1 MSETTKTNEEKGRP
15 RYNMFQ
21 NIGWMFRRAVRTS
34 RWLLPMAG
42 VQVFCGVA
50 LAMLELFCAPAVL
63 RQVEG
68 GRLSILLAIVLAF
81 GGGLMA
87 VSALQRYLEWNVM
100 FDRTSVRMGIIN
112 DLTRKYCTTDY
123 LHMEQ
128 PAFTA
133 AADRAY
139 NICYN
144 NISPAEGIWN
154 TLVILLTKLVNFVV
168 FLLLLV
174 RLNPVLLAVTVAG
187 ALFSYLSRLA
197 VQRWHNR
204 QKAQEDRLV
213 HQLSYFEERT
223 KDARLAKDA
232 HVFGLGAWLTEL
244 YDGAMGLLDGLHARL
259 QARYLATDLFDEL
272 LCLTRNGL
280 AYFWLLRL
288 VLTGEQ
294 DAAGFVLLFSAVS
307 GLGNWLLELFSH
319 LEDLSEKSRQ
329 LSQLREWLDTPEEY
343 LTEGGAPISRPADGK
358 YVIQLQDV
366 SFRYPGAKHDT
377 IRHLDLTLAAGESL
391 AIVGLNG
398 AGKTTLIK
406 LLCGFLDPT
415 EGAVLLNGQDIRTLD
430 RRQYY
435 ELFGAVFQKVSVL
448 PATVAENV
456 SQQTAEEGATDRGR
470 VADCLRRAG
479 LEKTVAAL
487 PDSMDTLLG
496 REVYLDAA
504 QLSGGQ
510 EQRLMLARAL
520 YKDAPITVLDEPT
533 AALDP
538 LAESDLYQRFGQL
551 TAGHSAVYISHRLA
565 STRFCDRIIL
575 LEDGRIAECGTHE
588 ELLAAGGR
596 YAQLFEVQS
605 RYYKENP
612 SDIGLD
618 EAWAQPD
625 ASAPHTVPS
634 KSKEDMTHAQDP

>member
-1 MSETTKTNEEKGRP
+1 MNETTKTKEENGRP

-21 NIGWMFRRAVRTS
+21 NIGWMSRRAVRTS
-34 RWLLPMAG
+34 HWLLPMAG
-42 VQVFCGVA
+42 GQVLCGVT
-50 LAMLELFCAPAVL
+50 LAMLELLCAPAVL

-68 GRLSILLAIVLAF
+68 GRLSALLATVLAF

-87 VSALQRYLEWNVM
+87 TGALQRYLDCNVM
-100 FDRTSVRMGIIN
+100 FDRISVRIGIVN

-139 NICYN
+139 HICDSN
-144 NISPAEGIWN
+144 DDPAEGIWN
-154 TLVILLTKLVNFVV
+154 TLVILLTKLINFVV

-174 RLNPVLLAVTVAG
+174 RLNAVLLAVTVAG

-197 VQRWHNR
+197 VQRWRNR

-213 HQLSYFEERT
+213 HQLTYFEERT

-232 HVFGLGAWLTEL
+232 HVFGLGDWLEEL
-244 YDGAMGLLDGLHARL
+244 YGGAMRLLDGLHNRL
-259 QARYLATDLFDEL
+259 QARYLATDIFDEV

-288 VLTGEQ
+288 VLAGEL
-294 DAAGFVLLFSAVS
+294 DAAGFLLLFGAVS
-307 GLGNWLLELFSH
+307 GLGDWLLDLFFH

-343 LTEGGAPISRPADGK
+343 LTEDGAPIPRPADGR
-358 YVIQLQDV
+358 YVIRLQDV
-366 SFRYPGAKHDT
+366 SFRYPGAERDT
-377 IRHLDLTLAAGESL
+377 IRHLNLTLAAGESL
-391 AIVGLNG
+391 AVVGLNG

-415 EGAVLLNGQDIRTLD
+415 EGAVLLNGQDIRTLN

-435 ELFGAVFQKVSVL
+435 ELFSAVFQKVSVL

-456 SQQTAEEGATDRGR
+456 SQQTVEKGSIDRGR

-487 PDSMDTLLG
+487 PDGMDTLLG
-496 REVYLDAA
+496 REVYLDAT

-575 LEDGRIAECGTHE
+575 LEDGRIAECGTHKS
-588 ELLAAGGR
+588 LLADGGR

-612 SDIGLD
+612 GDIGQD

-625 ASAPHTVPS
+625 ASGQHTDPG
-634 KSKEDMTHAQDP
+634 KEKEETLHA

>member
-1 MSETTKTNEEKGRP
+1 MNETTKTKEENGRP

-21 NIGWMFRRAVRTS
+21 NIGWMSRRAVRTS
-34 RWLLPMAG
+34 HWLLPMAG
-42 VQVFCGVA
+42 GQVLCGVT
-50 LAMLELFCAPAVL
+50 LAMLELLCAPAVL

-68 GRLSILLAIVLAF
+68 GRLSALLATVLAF

-87 VSALQRYLEWNVM
+87 TGALQRYLDCNVM
-100 FDRTSVRMGIIN
+100 FDRISVRIGIVN

-139 NICYN
+139 HICDSN
-144 NISPAEGIWN
+144 DDPAEGIWN
-154 TLVILLTKLVNFVV
+154 TLVILLTKLINFVV

-174 RLNPVLLAVTVAG
+174 RLNAVLLAVTVAG

-197 VQRWHNR
+197 VQRWRNR

-232 HVFGLGAWLTEL
+232 HVFGLGAWLAEL
-244 YDGAMGLLDGLHARL
+244 YEGAMRLLDDLHNRL
-259 QARYLATDLFDEL
+259 QARYLATDIFDEV

-288 VLTGEQ
+288 VLAGEL
-294 DAAGFVLLFSAVS
+294 DAAGFLLLFSAVS
-307 GLGNWLLELFSH
+307 GLGDWLLDLFFH

-343 LTEGGAPISRPADGK
+343 LTEDGAPIPRPADGR
-358 YVIQLQDV
+358 YVIRLQDV
-366 SFRYPGAKHDT
+366 SFRYPGAERDT
-377 IRHLDLTLAAGESL
+377 IRHLNLTLAAGESL
-391 AIVGLNG
+391 AVVGLNG

-456 SQQTAEEGATDRGR
+456 SQQTVEKGAIDRSR

-479 LEKTVAAL
+479 LEKTIAAL
-487 PDSMDTLLG
+487 PDGMDTLLG
-496 REVYLDAA
+496 REVYLDAT

-575 LEDGRIAECGTHE
+575 LEDGSIAECGTHE
-588 ELLAAGGR
+588 SLLADGGR

-612 SDIGLD
+612 DANGLD
-618 EAWAQPD
+618 EAWTQPD
-625 ASAPHTVPS
+625 ASAPHTAPGGQ
-634 KSKEDMTHAQDP
+634 KEDTIHA

>member
-21 NIGWMFRRAVRTS
+21 NIGWMFWRAVRTS

-42 VQVFCGVA
+42 GQVFCGVA

-68 GRLSILLAIVLAF
+68 GQLSGLLTVVLAF

-87 VSALQRYLEWNVM
+87 IGALQRYLDCNVL
-100 FDRTSVRMGIIN
+100 FDRVFVRIGIIN

-139 NICYN
+139 NICGSN
-144 NISPAEGIWN
+144 GGPAEGIWN
-154 TLVILLTKLVNFVV
+154 TLVVLLTKLINFTV

-174 RLNPVLLAVTVAG
+174 RLNAVLLAVTVTG

-197 VQRWHNR
+197 VQRWRNR

-213 HQLSYFEERT
+213 HQLFYFEERT

-232 HVFGLGAWLTEL
+232 HVFGLRAWLTEL
-244 YDGAMGLLDGLHARL
+244 YDGAMRLLDGLHARL
-259 QARYLATDLFDEL
+259 QARYLATDIFDEV

-280 AYFWLLRL
+280 AYYWLLRL
-288 VLTGEQ
+288 VLAGEL
-294 DAAGFVLLFSAVS
+294 DAAGFLLLFGAVS
-307 GLGNWLLELFSH
+307 GLGDWLLDLFFH

-343 LTEGGAPISRPADGK
+343 LTEGGAPIPRSADGQ
-358 YVIQLQDV
+358 YTIQLQDV
-366 SFRYPGAKHDT
+366 SFRYPGAEHDT
-377 IRHLDLTLAAGESL
+377 IRHLDLTLATGESL

-415 EGAVLLNGQDIRTLD
+415 EGAVLLNGQDIRTLN

-456 SQQTAEEGATDRGR
+456 SQQTAEKGAIDRHR

-487 PDSMDTLLG
+487 PDGMDTFLG
-496 REVYLDAA
+496 RDVYLEAA

-575 LEDGRIAECGTHE
+575 LEDGHIAECGTHE
-588 ELLAAGGR
+588 GLLAASGR
-596 YAQLFEVQS
+596 YAQLFAVQS

-612 SDIGLD
+612 VTGGPD
-618 EAWAQPD
+618 ETAVQHT
-625 ASAPHTVPS
+625 APGRQ
-634 KSKEDMTHAQDP
+634 KEDTTHA